1 MESVSVLLMET
12 WALAWEITS
21 DKATMNNSCLIIKL
35 FFLNCWIKNEL
46 LLFVTLSFSGIVGL
60 SF

>member
-1 MESVSVLLMET
+1 
-12 WALAWEITS
+12 
-21 DKATMNNSCLIIKL
+21 MNNSCLIIKL